1 MKKIMI
7 YLLAVGSIAGLA
19 SCKKNN
25 FAVDTD
31 PLKPLYAK
39 FNISDSN
46 GTYYIKS
53 TNIPYK
59 IPVGFT
65 SVSDKDRTVN
75 VSITTST
82 GAAVGVQYN
91 APTTFTMP
99 AGKVVDTLLINGLF
113 SGYPTSSRID
123 KLRIVLT
130 DGDVPVAAYNKV
142 VSLTMRKYC
151 DVTLANLA
159 GDYTR
164 TYENGTY
171 GPYTSTISNLVST
184 GATTATA
191 TLSNIYDS
199 GISATIGLDWTN
211 PADFKVTMAG
221 QNTGFTSGGLPL
233 FVRANTTGTKTFSSC
248 DNTFTIALQLYTS
261 SGVYDSWVMTMAR

>member
-1 MKKIMI
+1 MI
-7 YLLAVGSIAGLA
+7 YMLVAGSIAGLA

-25 FAVDTD
+25 MVVDKD
-31 PLKPLYAK
+31 PLTPSFAK
-39 FNISDSN
+39 FNTATTT

-53 TNIPYK
+53 TNEPYK
-59 IPVGFT
+59 LPIGFT

-75 VSITTST
+75 VTITTTT
-82 GAAVGVQYN
+82 GAAAGVQYT
-91 APTTFTMP
+91 APATFTMP
-99 AGKVVDTLLINGLF
+99 AGKTVDTLLINGIF
-113 SGYPTSSRID
+113 AGYPLTSRVDVIT
-123 KLRIVLT
+123 ITLT
-130 DGDVPVAAYNKV
+130 DGDVPIAAYNKAFT
-142 VSLTMRKYC
+142 LTMRKYC
-151 DVTLANLA
+151 DVVLANLA
-159 GDYTR
+159 GDYTL

-233 FVRANTTGTKTFSSC
+233 FVRTNSTGTKTFSSC

-261 SGVYDSWVMTMAR
+261 AGVYDSWVMTMAR